1 VADKKNSDLVSETD
15 PNDEAIDVDTSEPS
29 VDPSSGERTPA
40 ADEETH
46 LEDGDSSETGGPTA
60 AVQNETV
67 EASTTTGE
75 PTNDVTHV
83 VEKRGGF
90 GMAFIGGVA
99 AAGLGFFAGQAQ
111 LLDPILPDSLRSVAA
126 TDLIALENNHAEL
139 IAALAQL
146 QEQVETNKTPDLSAV
161 MVQIDALSAQ
171 IAPLS
176 SNWTAANDRLDT
188 LFGDAAALSTRLS
201 DLEKRPIS
209 EGASPAAVAAYE
221 AELAKLQE
229 SLVTQREEVQKMV
242 TEAQALDAASAE
254 SARVASAQTMVA
266 RLRSSLDAGTAYGS
280 ILNDLESVGVTV
292 PTALAAS
299 ADQGVA
305 ALAALSN
312 DFVPAARAALAAARE
327 DNAESG
333 GLLAYAQRH
342 LGARSVTPR
351 QGDDP
356 DAVLSRAEAAI
367 ATGRLDQALDEI
379 QSLPDTARTVLL
391 DWETAAKTRQ
401 AAVAAADALAESL
414 NAN

>member
-1 VADKKNSDLVSETD
+1 MADKKNSDLASETD
-15 PNDEAIDVDTSEPS
+15 PNDKAIEVDAPEIT
-29 VDPSSGERTPA
+29 VDENPPA
-40 ADEETH
+40 TFEEIDI
-46 LEDGDSSETGGPTA
+46 EDADSSEIETDGPAPT
-60 AVQNETV
+60 VQDEIVETSTNTV
-67 EASTTTGE
+67 EPPS
-75 PTNDVTHV
+75 DVTHV
-83 VEKRGGF
+83 IEKRGGF

-111 LLDPILPDSLRSVAA
+111 LLDFILPDSLKSVAVA
-126 TDLIALENNHAEL
+126 DLIALESNQAEL
-139 IAALAQL
+139 TAALAQL
-146 QEQVETNKTPDLSAV
+146 QAQVETNKTPDLSVV
-161 MVQIDALSAQ
+161 MGQIDALSAQ

-176 SNWTAANDRLDT
+176 SNWNAAKDRLDT
-188 LFGDAAALSTRLS
+188 LSADAAALSTRLS

-242 TEAQALDAASAE
+242 AEAQALDAASTE
-254 SARVASAQTMVA
+254 SARIASAQTMVA

-280 ILNDLESVGVTV
+280 ILNDLESLGVTV

-305 ALAALSN
+305 TLAALSN
-312 DFVPAARAALAAARE
+312 DFVPAARAALAGVRE
-327 DNAESG
+327 DNAEGG

-367 ATGRLDQALDEI
+367 ASGRLDLALDEI
-379 QSLPDTARTVLL
+379 QALPDSARTVLL

-401 AAVAAADALAESL
+401 AAIAAADTLAQSL

>member
-1 VADKKNSDLVSETD
+1 MADKKNSDLVSETD
-15 PNDEAIDVDTSEPS
+15 PNDQANDVDTPETTVVSAS
-29 VDPSSGERTPA
+29 DDPLPA
-40 ADEETH
+40 TFEEAV
-46 LEDGDSSETGGPTA
+46 LEDGPSATA
-60 AVQNETV
+60 VDDETV
-67 EASTTTGE
+67 EASTNTVE
-75 PTNDVTHV
+75 PPSDVTHV

-111 LLDPILPDSLRSVAA
+111 LLDPILPDSLKSVAA
-126 TDLIALENNHAEL
+126 ADLIALESSQADL
-139 IAALAQL
+139 TAALAQL
-146 QEQVETNKTPDLSAV
+146 QAQVESNKTPDLSVV
-161 MVQIDALSAQ
+161 MAQIDAFSAQ
-171 IAPLS
+171 IAPLE
-176 SNWTAANDRLDT
+176 SNWNAAKDQLDT
-188 LFGDAAALSTRLS
+188 LSGDAAALSKRLS

-229 SLVTQREEVQKMV
+229 SLVTQREDVQKMV
-242 TEAQALDAASAE
+242 AEAQALDAASTE
-254 SARVASAQTMVA
+254 SARIASAQTMVA

-280 ILNDLESVGVTV
+280 ILNDLESLDVTV

-305 ALAALSN
+305 ALAALSD

-356 DAVLSRAEAAI
+356 DAVLSRVEAAI
-367 ATGRLDQALDEI
+367 ASGRLDQALDEI
-379 QSLPDTARTVLL
+379 QTLPDTARTALL

-401 AAVAAADALAESL
+401 AAIAAADTLAQSL